1 MVSNTLKMDQK
12 KLIKELARIRKVYAD
27 DPDYQKLRKDLPKD
41 WPL

>member
-12 KLIKELARIRKVYAD
+12 TLMRELGRIRKVYAD
-27 DPDYQKLRKDLPKD
+27 DSDYQKLRKDLPEN